1 MTSTNIDQQILEG
14 LTSSNMDQQ
23 ILKGLTS
30 TPKYVPLWFRY
41 DKQGCIFDDDFIT
54 GNPYYYLHR
63 SDLDVLSTNIQDML
77 QETGLPVNLIDMGSG
92 NSQKSR
98 IVINAILK
106 HQDKLTYIPMDI
118 SPESLQ
124 VTSAALTK
132 EYGSSLEI
140 HPIAEEYTKGLQ
152 QIRSIAGKKMYVW
165 FAALQNLPYDSQIE
179 QLRSIAKTLS
189 ADDCLLVSFDT
200 TLNTNEVQ
208 KAYLNPTGSGHDL
221 YWNALWRLNN
231 DYGANFDTDNFYLEA
246 EFVLSEKVD
255 VLSGVKLK
263 AVSRQCHSVAI
274 EGLSITLTIAKGEEI
289 YLHEGEYSSCKYTE
303 AQIRHIARQSG
314 LDVKKTW
321 TDVNK
326 HSALCCMK
334 LNSAI

>member
-118 SPESLQ
+118 SPGMFESM
-124 VTSAALTK
+124 
-132 EYGSSLEI
+132 
-140 HPIAEEYTKGLQ
+140 
-152 QIRSIAGKKMYVW
+152 SIAGKKMYVW